1 MVFLHRLNVIVLN
14 YSLED
19 FELSFTEVRFVKGIL
34 DISGKVTD
42 ILF

>member
-14 YSLED
+14 YSLKD
-19 FELSFTEVRFVKGIL
+19 FELSFTEVRLVKGIL